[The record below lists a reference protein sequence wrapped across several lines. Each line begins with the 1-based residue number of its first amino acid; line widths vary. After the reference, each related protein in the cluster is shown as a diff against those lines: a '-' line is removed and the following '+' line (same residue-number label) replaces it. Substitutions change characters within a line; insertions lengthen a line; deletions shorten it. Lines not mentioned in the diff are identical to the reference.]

1 MWSME
6 IREVLQSE
14 ISIFYELM
22 GEVEYSLYN
31 MGNKKHLEWLE
42 KRIDRLYYS
51 GAKFFGGFDEVGSPV
66 GIITILIDE
75 APEGINDGFN
85 SCEVIEMGVIKGIRN
100 KGYGSQLLKHAEKYA
115 KGKSVYCM
123 YMHTYAGDYDVIAF
137 YGKNGFVPVG
147 MLPDVYGPKNEGMIY
162 LRKVITR

>member
-1 MWSME
+1 ME
-6 IREVLQSE
+6 IREVLQNE

-22 GEVEYSLYN
+22 GEVEYSLFK

-51 GAKFFGGFDEVGSPV
+51 GAKFFGGFDETGSTV

-100 KGYGSQLLKHAEKYA
+100 KGYGSQMLKHAEKYA
-115 KGKSVYCM
+115 KEKSVYCM

-162 LRKVITR
+162 MRKVIRR